1 MTEASTT
8 SSNAFLAI
16 VWGGL
21 ACGVFDITQAMVAF
35 YLQSGL
41 KPMTV
46 LQSVASG
53 LLGRASF
60 QGGTKSAALG
70 AFLHFFIAF
79 SWAAIYYVASRRL
92 TFMVEKPVMAG
103 LIYGEFVWIIMTFVV
118 LPLSAIHRWPTWN
131 KASIITGP
139 IGHMFLVGLP
149 IALAV
154 RRWAPLK

>member
-1 MTEASTT
+1 MTEASPT
-8 SSNAFLAI
+8 SSSAFLAI
-16 VWGGL
+16 LWGGL
-21 ACGVFDITQAMVAF
+21 ACGVFDITQAMGAF

-60 QGGTKSAALG
+60 QGGAKTAALG

-92 TFMVEKPVMAG
+92 TFMVEKSSTAG
-103 LIYGEFVWIIMTFVV
+103 GTC
-118 LPLSAIHRWPTWN
+118 
-131 KASIITGP
+131 
-139 IGHMFLVGLP
+139 
-149 IALAV
+149 
-154 RRWAPLK
+154 

>member
-1 MTEASTT
+1 MPSTSST
-8 SSNAFLAI
+8 SSNALLAI
-16 VWGGL
+16 FWGGL
-21 ACGVFDITQAMVAF
+21 ACGIFDITQAMGAF

-41 KPMTV
+41 KPVTV

-53 LLGRASF
+53 LFGRASF
-60 QGGTKSAALG
+60 QGGTRTAALG

-79 SWAAIYYVASRRL
+79 SWAAIYYLASRRL
-92 TFMVEKPVMAG
+92 LFMTEKPVITG

-154 RRWAPLK
+154 RRWAPMK

>member
-1 MTEASTT
+1 VPATST

-16 VWGGL
+16 FWGGL

-35 YLQSGL
+35 NLQSRL

-60 QGGTKSAALG
+60 QGGAKSAALG

-79 SWAAIYYVASRRL
+79 SWATIYYVASRRL
-92 TFMVEKPVMAG
+92 IFMTENPVVAG

-131 KASIITGP
+131 NAAIITGP

-149 IALAV
+149 ISLAV
-154 RRWAPLK
+154 KRFS